1 MSVNVYKVVEDY
13 LKAGKKGML
22 ATVIRRIGSAHR
34 DTGAKMFVGED
45 KKIYGTVGGG
55 RLENDAFEEALR
67 LMESGTTKVL
77 HIRMNATEVA
87 QDGMLCGGNVDIL
100 LEPVEAKYRELYD
113 AISLYLEKRKKAV
126 VITRFKDNRLSK
138 TLVGYDNT
146 VIGEPLSE
154 EESTSV
160 VNFMN
165 ERNPN
170 MINETTVIEPLYKY
184 SPLYIFGGGHVS
196 QYLSIVAKL
205 VDFYTV
211 VIDDR
216 PEFANKE
223 RFPDADEILVMDFES
238 VFDRLS
244 FTGNEYVVIV
254 TRGHQYDASV
264 LQEVLRHDFKYV
276 GMIGSKRKVKII
288 LENLRQMG
296 FREELINKVHAPIG
310 LDINAET
317 PQEIAI
323 SIVAELIKER
333 AII

>member
-1 MSVNVYKVVEDY
+1 MDIYKVLEDY
-13 LKAGKKGML
+13 LNEGKTGMIV
-22 ATVIRRIGSAHR
+22 TVIRRIGSAPR
-34 DTGAKMFVGED
+34 DTGAKMFIGED
-45 KKIYGTVGGG
+45 KRIYGTVGGG

-67 LMESGTTKVL
+67 LMNSGTTKVL

-100 LEPVEAKYRELYD
+100 LEPVENRYKELYS
-113 AISLYLEKRKKAV
+113 AIRDYLEKRKKAF

-138 TLVGYDNT
+138 TFVGYDNT

-154 EESTSV
+154 EESKFISKYI
-160 VNFMN
+160 N
-165 ERNPN
+165 ERNPFL
-170 MINETTVIEPLYKY
+170 INETTVVEPLVKY

-216 PEFANKE
+216 PEFANSE
-223 RFPDADEILVMDFES
+223 RFPDADEIMVENFES
-238 VFDRLS
+238 AFERLS
-244 FTGNEYVVIV
+244 FTGNEFIVIV
-254 TRGHQYDASV
+254 TRGHQYDAFV
-264 LQEVLRHDFKYV
+264 LQEVLKHNFKYV

-288 LENLRQMG
+288 LENLKQMG
-296 FREELINKVHAPIG
+296 FSEELINRVHAPIG

-333 AII
+333 SVI

>member
-22 ATVIRRIGSAHR
+22 ATVIRRIGSAPR

-154 EESTSV
+154 
-160 VNFMN
+160 
-165 ERNPN
+165 
-170 MINETTVIEPLYKY
+170 
-184 SPLYIFGGGHVS
+184 
-196 QYLSIVAKL
+196 
-205 VDFYTV
+205 
-211 VIDDR
+211 
-216 PEFANKE
+216 
-223 RFPDADEILVMDFES
+223 
-238 VFDRLS
+238 
-244 FTGNEYVVIV
+244 
-254 TRGHQYDASV
+254 
-264 LQEVLRHDFKYV
+264 
-276 GMIGSKRKVKII
+276 
-288 LENLRQMG
+288 
-296 FREELINKVHAPIG
+296 
-310 LDINAET
+310 
-317 PQEIAI
+317 
-323 SIVAELIKER
+323 
-333 AII
+333 

>member
-1 MSVNVYKVVEDY
+1 
-13 LKAGKKGML
+13 AGKKGML

>member
-22 ATVIRRIGSAHR
+22 ATVIRRIGSAPR